1 MKLEKRDVDF
11 FLIYW
16 LRNDKELWAELHQ
29 LEIKLLAERLV
40 SELSYEELA
49 EQNNTSPEMIQR
61 IFEAILIKIERNI
74 SKGIAKHLRVI
85 DLKLRERPDKPFTV
99 FEFFVN

>member
-16 LRNDKELWAELHQ
+16 LRNDPELWGELHQ
-29 LEIKLLAERLV
+29 LEIKLLADRLV
-40 SELSYEELA
+40 SEISYEELA
-49 EQNNTSPEMIQR
+49 KQNNTSPEMIQR
-61 IFEAILIKIERNI
+61 IFEAILSKIERTI

-85 DLKLRERPDKPFTV
+85 DLKLRQRPDQPFSV
-99 FEFFVN
+99 MEFYLN